1 MAPSEPRTAAQR
13 KTDTLALLATPVL
26 DGWVAS
32 SGAGG
37 AHLVPL
43 SVHWTGDRLAVAVA
57 ASSVT
62 ARNLTAAGRAR
73 VGLGGTRDVVM
84 VDVTL
89 DRTVPVADAPAELA
103 EGYARQSDWD
113 PRSSPDGYVYLV
125 LRPERVQAWREAN
138 EIAGRTLMRDGAWVV

>member
-1 MAPSEPRTAAQR
+1 MPTPEPRSAAQR
-13 KTDTLALLATPVL
+13 RTDTLALLATPVL

-32 SGAGG
+32 AGAGG

-89 DRTVPVADAPAELA
+89 DSAVPVADAPAELA
-103 EGYARQSDWD
+103 EGYAGQSDWD
-113 PRSSPDGYVYLV
+113 PRTSPDGYVYLV
-125 LRPERVQAWREAN
+125 LRPERIQAWREAN
-138 EIAGRTLMRDGAWVV
+138 EIAGRTLMRDGSWVV